1 MHALDRLS
9 AAMTHLARRRVLLI
23 SGAVTVALAVVL
35 FASSG
40 ASSLAA
46 VADRCG
52 QPAPDVRFTTSPEA
66 VESFLAGCGDA
77 GRSAYRD
84 LQVVDLVYPAAFGLV
99 LAAALALLVPRAL
112 PAASP
117 RWRALAV
124 VPLVGAAFDYL
135 ENLAAWTLLV
145 RYPEPAVW
153 AARVL
158 GTASAAKQVTMW
170 ASAALV
176 LVGLV
181 GALVAHV
188 RTRRPVSDP
197 PARRVVSST

>member
-1 MHALDRLS
+1 MSALDHLS
-9 AAMTHLARRRVLLI
+9 AAMAHLAQRRLLLI
-23 SGAVTVALAVVL
+23 SGAVTVALAAVL

-40 ASSLAA
+40 TSSLAT

-84 LQVVDLVYPAAFGLV
+84 LQLVDLVYPAAFGLV
-99 LAAALALLVPRAL
+99 LATALALLVPRAL
-112 PAASP
+112 RGASP

-124 VPLVGAAFDYL
+124 VPLVGAAFDYV

-145 RYPEPAVW
+145 RYPEPAAW

-170 ASAALV
+170 ASAVLV
-176 LVGLV
+176 LAGLV
-181 GALVAHV
+181 GAGVAHL
-188 RTRRPVSDP
+188 RTRRPSSDP
-197 PARRVVSST
+197 PARPVVNPT